1 MKNSL
6 FINCIELSEYAFKKL
21 PSGNTS
27 FEAVIEYARTVPEC
41 NSAFIICLEKEKEK
55 YQKLIDQLNNDKQ
68 LNFYIISHENWD
80 SSLLFSNMDVA
91 SRKEDHK
98 NIFYIYGDTPF
109 LDPNLTKKIYSN
121 HEEYSAQ
128 YSFSDGGPC
137 GIVPEII
144 AVEIAGALK
153 VLSDKEK
160 LPINRDTIFTIIQ
173 RDINSFDIET
183 HLTEKDL
190 RMLRITLAADS
201 KRNFMI
207 LENFDKAGI
216 KGESRIINISNTEE
230 EMLRTVPAF
239 YAIQISGKCFQSCS
253 YCPYPIIN
261 LNHLNSTDFMSFENY
276 SLILDKIAGFSEDAV
291 ISLSLW
297 GEPSSHP
304 DIEKIILK
312 TLEYEKFT
320 LVIETSGIG
329 WKNETIKIVS
339 EKAGNTKKIIW
350 ILSLD
355 SDNKEVYKALRGEG
369 FEKAISMA
377 EILTGYFPETTY
389 IQAVRMNEND
399 AALEKFYKSWKA
411 KGKKM
416 IVQKYDNF
424 CEYIPER
431 KVTDISPLKRIPCWH
446 LKRDVSILHD
456 GTVPLCR
463 EDIENKNIL
472 GNIFSDSMEKI
483 WDNGMKYYKEHLTQQ
498 YNEICRKCDE
508 YYTYNF

>member
-1 MKNSL
+1 MKNAL
-6 FINCIELSEYAFKKL
+6 FINCIGLSEYAFNKL
-21 PSGNTS
+21 PSGKTS
-27 FEAVIEYARTVPEC
+27 FETVIEYSKTIPEC
-41 NSAFIICLEKEKEK
+41 SNVFVMCLEKEKEK
-55 YQKLIDQLNNDKQ
+55 YQNLGKQ
-68 LNFYIISHENWD
+68 FNFNIISRENWD
-80 SSLLFSNMDVA
+80 SSTLFEVFCGTDAASNAGTGDQ
-91 SRKEDHK
+91 K

-109 LDPNLTKKIYSN
+109 LDPDLTKTIYNN
-121 HEEYSAQ
+121 HQLYSAQ
-128 YSFSDGGPC
+128 YSFSDGGPT

-144 AVEIAGALK
+144 AVEIADALK

-160 LPINRDTIFTIIQ
+160 LPIKRDTIFTIIQ

-207 LENFDKAGI
+207 LENFDNAGI
-216 KGESRIINISNTEE
+216 KGENRIINISNKEE

-253 YCPYPIIN
+253 YCPYPKIN
-261 LNHLNSTDFMSFENY
+261 TDHLNSSNFMSFENY
-276 SLILDKIAGFSEDAV
+276 SVILDKIADFSEEAV

-297 GEPSSHP
+297 GDPSSHP
-304 DIEKIILK
+304 DIEKFILK

-320 LVIETSGIG
+320 LFIETSGIG
-329 WKNETIKIVS
+329 WKNETIKIVA
-339 EKAGNTKKIIW
+339 EKSGNTKRIIW

-355 SDNKEVYKALRGEG
+355 SDNREVYKTLRGDG
-369 FEKAISMA
+369 FDKAISMA
-377 EILTGYFPETTY
+377 ETLIGYFPDTTY
-389 IQAVRMNEND
+389 IQAVRMNENE
-399 AALEKFYKSWKA
+399 AVLEKFYKSWKA
-411 KGKKM
+411 KGKKV

-424 CEYIPER
+424 CGYITDR

-446 LKRDVSILHD
+446 LKRDVSILYD

-463 EDIENKNIL
+463 EDVENKNVL

-483 WDNGMKYYKEHLTQQ
+483 WGNGIKYYREHLAQN
-498 YNEICRKCDE
+498 YNGICGKCDE